1 MENVSAMQHH
11 APLVETL
18 LAGVLT
24 WREQEELAAAR
35 SVDEAA
41 VRQQID
47 RVFAEARLLLPRGPL
62 ADS

>member
-1 MENVSAMQHH
+1 
-11 APLVETL
+11 
-18 LAGVLT
+18 LT